1 MSRKF
6 FSGASLDQAVLAA
19 ARHHGLDPSQV
30 AYTHRDKKHGFLNV
44 RRKFVIEVDPASPER
59 SADQEE
65 AAKATP
71 APAHRQPASDAG
83 EGSNKA
89 ASLSA
94 DSPVSDDKPARAP
107 RQKRAETRGR
117 EIEGAQRDDRPTARG
132 ASVESGERKERPAPV
147 TEDPLEAA
155 DMALGDVADFLYYD
169 MHWDI
174 SLDDESVVHIELG
187 GEDSHK
193 IIEDDGRLLRSI
205 EHLLPRL
212 IRSKLGR
219 GVSCTVDCEGFKEA
233 HEEHLRALAVR
244 IADEVASSGHSKL
257 LEPMTP
263 ADRRLVHVSLVDH
276 PDVDTES
283 EGRGFK
289 KRVRVVPM
297 DGEDLGS

>member
-19 ARHHGLDPSQV
+19 ARHHGLEPSEV

-44 RRKFVIEVDPASPER
+44 RRKFVIEVDPEAPKR
-59 SADQEE
+59 SADEPAAVKVASAPPEPPTPVVGGRAREE
-65 AAKATP
+65 DSRTS
-71 APAHRQPASDAG
+71 ASSRSEDDQAEMPSRG
-83 EGSNKA
+83 RRPKG
-89 ASLSA
+89 A
-94 DSPVSDDKPARAP
+94 DRGGNVRAREDRPARN
-107 RQKRAETRGR
+107 
-117 EIEGAQRDDRPTARG
+117 DDTEVVA
-132 ASVESGERKERPAPV
+132 ERKERPAPV
-147 TEDPLEAA
+147 TDDPLEAA

-174 SLDDESVVHIELG
+174 SLDDENVVHIELG

-193 IIEDDGRLLRSI
+193 IVEDDGRLLRSI

-233 HEEHLRALAVR
+233 HEEHLRVLAVR
-244 IADEVASSGHSKL
+244 VADEVASSGRSKL

-263 ADRRLVHVSLVDH
+263 ADRRLIHVALVDH

-289 KRVRVVPM
+289 KRVRVVPI
-297 DGEDLGS
+297 DGDDGF